1 MKNICHFKEGT
12 TEKYPNNIVVLPGD
26 FSHLPI
32 LRSGSVRNDTL
43 FQILKYLLFI
53 FVFSFCLSTPLSA
66 QSGGKFKWSGYL
78 EYLNNTWIPQGQM
91 YTTIGLDSWQNQTSI
106 YNRFDLWWKPVN
118 NLEFNA
124 GIRNIFNYGPLI
136 ANYNQF
142 FDYANLATYS
152 NSFIDMT
159 FDIANGNSYLLYT
172 DIDRLNVKYTLKK
185 FEATIGRQRINWSK
199 NLIWNPN
206 DIFNAYNYFDF
217 NYVER
222 PGSDAV
228 LLEYY
233 TGDFSSVQLAGKLSY
248 KQVPKNDSLAFSY
261 KKELQLTA
269 AAMYRFSKW
278 NYDFQVFG
286 GVMQTD
292 VTAGLG
298 WAGQIEGAG
307 FTGEVSWF
315 RNQDNFT
322 DTTGVVVASIA
333 ANYTFKNSLF
343 IQFSGI
349 YNSVGATGPANAS
362 FESQISSFAFV
373 YSRNLNAKNL
383 TPSRFDIFGQISYP
397 ATPLFTVDLASI
409 YNTYDKSVFVG
420 PSLTYSLTDN
430 ISLMGIGQLFWGN
443 SFTEFGDIGQMFF
456 LDLKWSF

>member
-1 MKNICHFKEGT
+1 MKCLKSRMKKSCHFDEQSEEKSPKKKGFSMGISQSFLLRNDRLAAFLLVILLLFLFGT
-12 TEKYPNNIVVLPGD
+12 T
-26 FSHLPI
+26 
-32 LRSGSVRNDTL
+32 
-43 FQILKYLLFI
+43 
-53 FVFSFCLSTPLSA
+53 SA
-66 QSGGKFKWSGYL
+66 QSQKAEKFKWSGYL
-78 EYLNNTWIPQGQM
+78 EYLNNTWIPQGPV
-91 YTTIGLDSWQNQTSI
+91 YSAIGFDNWQNQTSI
-106 YNRFDLWWKPVN
+106 NNRFDLWWKPVKG
-118 NLEFNA
+118 LEFN
-124 GIRNIFNYGPLI
+124 GGVRNIFNYGPLI

-142 FDYANLATYS
+142 FDYTELATYS
-152 NSFIDMT
+152 NSLVDMT
-159 FDIANGNSYLLYT
+159 FAIASGNSYLLYT
-172 DIDRLNVKYTLKK
+172 DVDRLNVKYTLKK
-185 FEATIGRQRINWSK
+185 FEATLGRQRINWSK

-233 TGDFSSVQLAGKLSY
+233 TSDFSSLQLAGKLGY
-248 KQVPKNDSLAFSY
+248 RQVPTDSLSLTF
-261 KKELQLTA
+261 KKELELTA
-269 AAMYRFSKW
+269 AAMYKFSKW
-278 NYDFQVFG
+278 NYDFQLFG

-315 RNQDNFT
+315 RNQGNFA

-333 ANYTFKNSLF
+333 ANYTFKNSIF

-349 YNSVGATGPANAS
+349 YNSVGATEPANAS
-362 FESQISSFAFV
+362 VENLIGSFAYV

-397 ATPLFTVDLASI
+397 ATPLLSVDLASI
-409 YNTYDKSVFVG
+409 YNPCDKSVFVG
-420 PSLTYSLTDN
+420 PSATYSLTN
-430 ISLMGIGQLFWGN
+430 NVSLMVLGQLFWGN
-443 SFTEFGDIGQMFF
+443 SYTEFGDIGQMFF
-456 LDLKWSF
+456 IDLKWSF